1 MLLWNLYFDS
11 TVNHPPG
18 ERMHRHFVEELES
31 LKEDLIRMSSLA
43 EKAIASSISAFLG
56 RRADLARQ
64 VIAEDERINAMEVK
78 IDNAVV
84 DLLALQQPVAS
95 DLRLIL
101 AAVKINND
109 LERIGDHAVNIAES
123 AIQYASTAR
132 IQLEVELPKT
142 AEMTQTML
150 RDALDSFIHGDA
162 QLGRHVLQTDDTIDN
177 LNRANIAGLV
187 QLMRRDPGS
196 IDQALELIRVSRNL
210 ERVADLAT
218 NIAEEVVFMAEAQVV
233 KHNIEKNTSAG

>member
-1 MLLWNLYFDS
+1 
-11 TVNHPPG
+11 
-18 ERMHRHFVEELES
+18 MHRHFVEDLES

-56 RRADLARQ
+56 RRIDLARQ

-95 DLRLIL
+95 DLRLII

-123 AIQYASTAR
+123 AIQYASAPR
-132 IQLEVELPKT
+132 IPLEVELPKT
-142 AEMTQTML
+142 AEMTQNML
-150 RDALDSFIHGDA
+150 RDALDSFIHVDA
-162 QLGRHVLQTDDTIDN
+162 HLGRRVLQNDDIIDD
-177 LNRANIAGLV
+177 LNKANIAGLV
-187 QLMRRDPGS
+187 QLMRRDAS
-196 IDQALELIRVSRNL
+196 MIDQALELIRVSRNL

-233 KHNIEKNTSAG
+233 KHNIEKNTSAD

>member
-1 MLLWNLYFDS
+1 MLDI
-11 TVNHPPG
+11 TVSLPG
-18 ERMHRHFVEELES
+18 RKGMHRHFVEDLES

-43 EKAIASSISAFLG
+43 EKAIAASISALLG

-64 VIAEDERINAMEVK
+64 VIAEDERINRMEIK

-123 AIQYASTAR
+123 AIQYASHTPVR
-132 IQLEVELPKT
+132 VVVDLPKT
-142 AEMTQTML
+142 AEMTQNML
-150 RDALDSFIHGDA
+150 RNALDSFIHGDA
-162 QLGRHVLQTDDTIDN
+162 HLGRRVLQDDDIIDD

-187 QLMRRDPGS
+187 DLMRKEPDA

-233 KHNIEKNTSAG
+233 KHNLEKNTSGA